1 MEKNIYK
8 KSFENMDEGIKK
20 YLEFIDKSELE
31 KIRLQFSN
39 YLARIKLDNKTD
51 YGKIIDWSIILGIFD
66 NEVNKLV
73 KKFEVPRNIE
83 ESKETLEIFRIE
95 LLNHLK
101 PNIFKSMIDFIESD
115 DKNTSSNDFNKKM
128 GERFNVLI
136 PAFFRVFDMQF
147 QLTSLN
153 PNNDSKSIL
162 LDVEKTRRYKTAVDK
177 FIGKKHRSFE
187 LRAFKKVIELYRE
200 QKDNGFDISYRKLA
214 IKVAREDLELLHE
227 REQNNFYKRF
237 TEWNKKKK

>member
-1 MEKNIYK
+1 MSYLNIYK
-8 KSFENMDEGIKK
+8 KSFENLDEGIKE

-162 LDVEKTRRYKTAVDK
+162 LDVEKTR
-177 FIGKKHRSFE
+177 S
-187 LRAFKKVIELYRE
+187 
-200 QKDNGFDISYRKLA
+200 
-214 IKVAREDLELLHE
+214 
-227 REQNNFYKRF
+227 
-237 TEWNKKKK
+237 